1 MPSSTP
7 LRDDATPLYRP
18 YEHVIEDWAQ
28 LHREIDQFG
37 DIFHSEQFVWRGQ
50 SEARWGVWS
59 SLFRELA
66 QQLGRAPE
74 EEDLVGA
81 EKRLLALARK
91 EWRLD
96 GVPALPLFGHMQHV
110 GVPTRLIDATINPL
124 IAAWFAVSDHMDADG
139 RLFAFT
145 VKSNLQ
151 LNSRW
156 SGNTPRWHRRAGDQT
171 LADWGAG
178 GGSWVWQPPALHAR
192 IPAQSAVFL
201 LDGVPT
207 EADHRL
213 ARIQPGSTST
223 YTAAQTREFASI
235 PIRFWQIRFKDEMP
249 SKGTVFTYRITADAK
264 RQIRHQLEKRFGY
277 SFATIYPDIEGLAQY
292 LRDSPERLVRGAID
306 TRLY

>member
-1 MPSSTP
+1 MRPGTV

-18 YEHVIEDWAQ
+18 YENVIETWDQ

-50 SEARWGVWS
+50 SNAVWGLWS
-59 SLFRELA
+59 SLYRELA
-66 QQLGRAPE
+66 RQLGKVPT
-74 EEDLVGA
+74 EEDLV
-81 EKRLLALARK
+81 ESERQLLTLART

-96 GVPALPLFGHMQHV
+96 GVPALSLFGQMQHV
-110 GVPTRLIDATINPL
+110 GVPTRLIDATTNPL
-124 IAAWFAVSDHMDADG
+124 IAAWFAVSDRPGADG

-145 VKSNLQ
+145 AKSTLQ

-156 SGNTPRWHRRAGDQT
+156 NGNTPRWHRRLDDPT
-171 LADWGAG
+171 LADWGLG
-178 GGSWVWQPPALHAR
+178 GGSWIWQPPALHAR

-207 EADHRL
+207 EAGHRFPRL
-213 ARIQPGSTST
+213 QPGSSST

-235 PIRFWQIRFKDEMP
+235 PIRFWQIRLRGEAP
-249 SKGTVFTYRITADAK
+249 SKGTVFTYRITAAAK
-264 RQIRHQLEKRFGY
+264 HSIRHQLEKRFGY

-292 LRDSPERLVRGAID
+292 VRNTPESLIRGAID
-306 TRLY
+306 TRR